1 MVNVRKFRCRNTAC
15 QRKVFSAL
23 LSPLASSHARNTW
36 KVEERIRSISLKTT
50 SRIAGNLLH
59 EQNIVCSQS
68 SCLRRAN
75 VRHKGGPAPACI
87 GLDDYAQK
95 KVHIYGTVL
104 VDQIT
109 HKPITLLS
117 GRGEENLKKYLKGL
131 NVHPFVICKLMRGHT
146 GRDHMSP
153 QQKASSSM

>member
-1 MVNVRKFRCRNTAC
+1 MCVS
-15 QRKVFSAL
+15 SAAEIPRVKEK
-23 LSPLASSHARNTW
+23 SSANPSPPLASSHARNTR

-95 KVHIYGTVL
+95 KGHIYGTVI

-146 GRDHMSP
+146 GRDYMSP